1 MIHMIGYTALLL
13 NTFSMT
19 MKNVLY
25 LRVFSLL
32 ANLIYIFYGILLG
45 VPPMIIGCAL
55 AIIIHS
61 YRIYKL
67 KKKKH
72 QPQIDLLAKN

>member
-1 MIHMIGYTALLL
+1 MIGYTALLL

-67 KKKKH
+67 KKEKH

>member
-1 MIHMIGYTALLL
+1 MIHMIGYAALLL

-25 LRVFSLL
+25 LRVLSLL
-32 ANLIYIFYGILLG
+32 ANLIYLFYGILFG
-45 VPPMIIGCAL
+45 VPPMIIGCAI

-67 KKKKH
+67 QKEKTLN
-72 QPQIDLLAKN
+72 PS

>member
-1 MIHMIGYTALLL
+1 MVHMIGYTALLL

-25 LRVFSLL
+25 LRVLSLI

-45 VPPMIIGCAL
+45 VAPMIIGCAL

-67 KKKKH
+67 QKEKTAI
-72 QPQIDLLAKN
+72 PS

>member
-1 MIHMIGYTALLL
+1 MIHLIGYAALLL
-13 NTFSMT
+13 NTLSMT

-25 LRVFSLL
+25 LRALSLV

-45 VPPMIIGCAL
+45 VPPMVIGCAI

-61 YRIYKL
+61 YWIYKL
-67 KKKKH
+67 QKEKTVN
-72 QPQIDLLAKN
+72 LN

>member
-1 MIHMIGYTALLL
+1 MVHLIGYIALLL

-19 MKNVLY
+19 MKNVFY
-25 LRVFSLL
+25 LRVLSLI
-32 ANLIYIFYGILLG
+32 ANLIYIIYGVLLG
-45 VPPMIIGCAL
+45 VPPMIIGCAV

-67 KKKKH
+67 QKEKKA
-72 QPQIDLLAKN
+72 IITG